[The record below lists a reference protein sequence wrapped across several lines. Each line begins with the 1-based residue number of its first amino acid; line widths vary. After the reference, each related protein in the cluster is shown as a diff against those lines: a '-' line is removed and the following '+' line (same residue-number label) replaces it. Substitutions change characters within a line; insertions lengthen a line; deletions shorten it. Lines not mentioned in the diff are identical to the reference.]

1 LNTND
6 SFYKFTIIFNPKS
19 TMNKVFSENKTL
31 LLGIEK
37 SETNLLDTP
46 LQFSEYTILLVSK
59 GEGIYHAD
67 FASFSFSAPV
77 ILFSTPQQSISIT
90 EISPLTYTT
99 LQFHGDFYCIEY
111 HRKEVACNGLLF
123 NNIYIE
129 PSIQLTPEQHQLYCQ
144 LVDQIIDEIQQQTP
158 SEIVLRSYLQLIL
171 AKSSSLKM
179 TTEKQNFQKD
189 EKMDQFKILLEE
201 NFLSLHKPSEYASL
215 LYMTPNNFTK
225 QCSKRFNKTP
235 TQMIQERLI
244 LEAKKQLH
252 LTRLSIKEIAYALK
266 FQDEYYFSR
275 VFKKMTK
282 ISPQTFRKTT
292 GISIVADLSS

>member
-1 LNTND
+1 
-6 SFYKFTIIFNPKS
+6 
-19 TMNKVFSENKTL
+19 M
-31 LLGIEK
+31 EK

-129 PSIQLTPEQHQLYCQ
+129 PSIQLTTQQHQLYCQ
-144 LVDQIIDEIQQQTP
+144 LVDHIIDEIQQQNP
-158 SEIVLRSYLQLIL
+158 SEIVLRSYLQLVL

>member
-1 LNTND
+1 
-6 SFYKFTIIFNPKS
+6 
-19 TMNKVFSENKTL
+19 
-31 LLGIEK
+31 
-37 SETNLLDTP
+37 
-46 LQFSEYTILLVSK
+46 
-59 GEGIYHAD
+59 
-67 FASFSFSAPV
+67 
-77 ILFSTPQQSISIT
+77 IT
-90 EISPLTYTT
+90 PLTYTT

-129 PSIQLTPEQHQLYCQ
+129 PSIKLTTEQHLLYCQ
-144 LVDQIIDEIQQQTP
+144 LVDQIIDEIKEHAP

-171 AKSSSLKM
+171 AKSSSLKI
-179 TTEKQNFQKD
+179 TSEKQNLQKD
-189 EKMDQFKILLEE
+189 QKMDQFKILLEE
-201 NFLSLHKPSEYASL
+201 NFLSLHKPSDYASL
-215 LYMTPNNFTK
+215 LSMTSNNFTK
-225 QCSKRFNKTP
+225 QCGKRFNKTP

-252 LTRLSIKEIAYALK
+252 LTRLSIKEIAYGLK

-292 GISIVADLSS
+292 GISIVADLSK

>member
-1 LNTND
+1 
-6 SFYKFTIIFNPKS
+6 
-19 TMNKVFSENKTL
+19 MNKVFSENKTL

-67 FASFSFSAPV
+67 FASFSFNAPV

-90 EISPLTYTT
+90 EISPLTYTI

-144 LVDQIIDEIQQQTP
+144 LVDQIIDEIQQHNP

>member
-1 LNTND
+1 
-6 SFYKFTIIFNPKS
+6 
-19 TMNKVFSENKTL
+19 MNKVFSENKTL
-31 LLGIEK
+31 LLGIGK
-37 SETNLLDTP
+37 SENNSFLDIP
-46 LQFSEYTILLVSK
+46 VQFSEYTVLLISK

-67 FASFSFSAPV
+67 FASFPFKAPA
-77 ILFSTPQQSISIT
+77 ILFSTPQQSISIK
-90 EISPLTYTT
+90 EIIPLTYTT

-123 NNIYIE
+123 NNIYVE
-129 PSIQLTPEQHQLYCQ
+129 PSIKLTVEQHQLYCQ
-144 LVDQIIDEIQQQTP
+144 LVDQIIDEIKQQTP
-158 SEIVLRSYLQLIL
+158 SEIVLRAYLQLIL
-171 AKSSSLKM
+171 AKSSSLKI
-179 TTEKQNFQKD
+179 TSEKQNFQKD

-201 NFLSLHKPSEYASL
+201 NFLTLHKASDYASL
-215 LYMTPNNFTK
+215 LSITANNLTK

-252 LTRLSIKEIAYALK
+252 LTRLSIKEIAYALQ

-282 ISPQTFRKTT
+282 VSPQTFRKTT
-292 GISIVADLSS
+292 GISIVADLSK

>member
-1 LNTND
+1 
-6 SFYKFTIIFNPKS
+6 
-19 TMNKVFSENKTL
+19 MNKVFSDNQTL

-37 SETNLLDTP
+37 FENNSFLNRSE
-46 LQFSEYTILLVSK
+46 QFSVYTVLLISK
-59 GEGIYHAD
+59 GEGIYNAD
-67 FASFSFSAPV
+67 FASFSFKAPV
-77 ILFSTPQQSISIT
+77 ILFSTPQQSISIK

-129 PSIQLTPEQHQLYCQ
+129 PSIRLTFEQHQLYNQ
-144 LVDQIIDEIQQQTP
+144 LVDHIIDEMKQQTP
-158 SEIVLRSYLQLIL
+158 SEIVLRSFLQLIL
-171 AKSSSLKM
+171 AKSSSLKINS
-179 TTEKQNFQKD
+179 EKQNFQKD
-189 EKMDQFKILLEE
+189 EKMDQFKKLLEE
-201 NFLSLHKPSEYASL
+201 NFLSLHKASDYAIL
-215 LYMTPNNFTK
+215 LSMTSNNFTK
-225 QCSKRFNKTP
+225 QCGKRFNKTP

-252 LTRLSIKEIAYALK
+252 LTKLSIKEIAYNLK

-282 ISPQTFRKTT
+282 VSPQTFRKTT
-292 GISIVADLSS
+292 GISIVADLSIE

>member
-1 LNTND
+1 
-6 SFYKFTIIFNPKS
+6 
-19 TMNKVFSENKTL
+19 MNKVISENGIL

-37 SETNLLDTP
+37 SEINLFNSP
-46 LQFSEYTILLVSK
+46 LQFGEYTILLISK
-59 GEGIYHAD
+59 GEGIYHVD
-67 FASFSFSAPV
+67 FASFPFKAPA
-77 ILFSTPQQSISIT
+77 ILFSTPQQSISIS
-90 EISPLTYTT
+90 EITPVNYTT

-111 HRKEVACNGLLF
+111 HRNEVACNGLLF
-123 NNIYIE
+123 NNIYAE
-129 PSIQLTPEQHQLYCQ
+129 PSIKLSTEQHQLYCV
-144 LVDQIIDEIQQQTP
+144 LVDHIIDEMKQPTP

-171 AKSSSLKM
+171 AKSSSLKINS
-179 TTEKQNFQKD
+179 EKQNFQKD

-201 NFLSLHKPSEYASL
+201 NFLTLHKASDYAAL
-215 LYMTPNNFTK
+215 LSMTANNFTK

-275 VFKKMTK
+275 VFKKKTK
-282 ISPQTFRKTT
+282 VSPQTFRKTT
-292 GISIVADLSS
+292 GISIVADLSK